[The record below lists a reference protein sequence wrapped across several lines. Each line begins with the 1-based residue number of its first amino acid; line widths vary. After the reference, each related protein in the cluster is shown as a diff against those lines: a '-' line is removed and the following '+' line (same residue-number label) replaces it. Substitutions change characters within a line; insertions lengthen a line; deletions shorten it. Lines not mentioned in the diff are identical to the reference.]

1 MFYIKLHCSPQEENF
16 NHVHSKFI
24 LGVKFGWE
32 DLDSKILNFDICPLM
47 GLPG

>member
-32 DLDSKILNFDICPLM
+32 DLDFKILNFDICRLM